1 MEENFSNNSNIYL
14 ENRKK
19 INISGV
25 LSVDMFDEETI
36 SLETELGKLIIKGI
50 GLHILSYNV
59 EIKDLSAE
67 GKINAVI
74 YTAEE
79 KNEGFF
85 ARLFK

>member
-1 MEENFSNNSNIYL
+1 MEENLRNNSNIIL

-36 SLETELGKLIIKGI
+36 SLDTELGKIIIKGM

-59 EIKDLSAE
+59 EIKDLLAE
-67 GKINAVI
+67 GRINALI

-85 ARLFK
+85 AKLFK